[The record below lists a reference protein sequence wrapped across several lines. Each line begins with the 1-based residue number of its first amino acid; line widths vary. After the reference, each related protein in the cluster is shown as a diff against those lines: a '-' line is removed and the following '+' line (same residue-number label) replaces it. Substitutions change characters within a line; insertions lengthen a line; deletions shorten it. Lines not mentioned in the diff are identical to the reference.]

1 MYILIALALM
11 MMMMM
16 SIPSDPYT
24 VISLWSNTNIHRLTP
39 VLHTIIKDFSL
50 NRVDA
55 DALVNVCANLKP
67 GFTPVDRKMCS

>member
-1 MYILIALALM
+1 MYILIALAL
-11 MMMMM
+11 MMM

-55 DALVNVCANLKP
+55 DALVNVRANLKP